1 LPRDPPGTAAAAAP
15 DHHRALG
22 NGHAGDHLPGQQR
35 QPDAWDYFISSHA
48 IEQIVFADGTVW
60 DESAVKAMLLAGTE
74 AAQSLQAFREGSE
87 IHAGGGNDVLTG
99 DSGNDALYGEAGDDT
114 LAGLSGD
121 DLLSG
126 GRGNDRL
133 EGEAVT
139 TPTCSL
145 PETAGRHLR
154 YERCGCPG
162 GLP

>member
-1 LPRDPPGTAAAAAP
+1 MNGVDVLRFAPGIRPEQLQLQRRTITGLSGTDTLEITFRDSNDSLTL
-15 DHHRALG
+15 R
-22 NGHAGDHLPGQQR
+22 
-35 QPDAWDYFISSHA
+35 DYFISNHA

-99 DSGNDALYGEAGDDT
+99 DNGNDALYGEAGDDT

-133 EGEAVT
+133 EGEAVM
-139 TPTCSL
+139 TPTCSP
-145 PETAGRHLR
+145 PETGRTSSTI
-154 YERCGCPG
+154 
-162 GLP
+162 